1 MEGVSPKLIEH
12 GPGFNQILVV
22 GDALIDHQ
30 YWIDRMPGVGEDTII
45 RSFLKN
51 VGGSAANTAIALAYL
66 GVPTQFYG
74 TIGRDLDG
82 DLIIQQMRS
91 VGVDTSG
98 IQYGETTGF
107 TITMIDENSERT
119 MFSFRGASSSALSI
133 DKPLL

>member
-66 GVPTQFYG
+66 
-74 TIGRDLDG
+74 
-82 DLIIQQMRS
+82 S
-91 VGVDTSG
+91 
-98 IQYGETTGF
+98 
-107 TITMIDENSERT
+107 
-119 MFSFRGASSSALSI
+119 SSSAIVSKSCISFKAGSVKGTSVVRIPVILFI
-133 DKPLL
+133 FLIQLI